1 MGPGGII
8 EPFDPTMHGPSISI
22 ASTRASRRDVHEA
35 KRTLTAAAD
44 LEQGSAVRA
53 DAATAHRGGAVFLP
67 NTRHGWCLMLV
78 LALTLLGCIFKED
91 FAHGPA
97 LLAHGMHHGADAAAL
112 KGTCAAPPPQ
122 LPFRLQVSCR

>member
-1 MGPGGII
+1 MTEIEKFLLDGAFHWLFPAQVPSGG
-8 EPFDPTMHGPSISI
+8 DW
-22 ASTRASRRDVHEA
+22 A
-35 KRTLTAAAD
+35 L
-44 LEQGSAVRA
+44 
-53 DAATAHRGGAVFLP
+53 HRGGAVFLP